1 MIGLVRGGA
10 GGTFSFAVPIA
21 VALSL
26 LTDETPSPAP
36 DSVYALRLH
45 AWRTNQAKTV
55 PSSPADPPV
64 VEAAIP
70 PKVEVTMTPE
80 EIAALKTA
88 LMDAFKAE
96 LVPAIVAALTPAPEV
111 EMEAAGAMVPTPPDA
126 VAPMVCPAGYGAQA
140 LRLVG
145 APAEVADALGG
156 AVEAE
161 ATTAGDFGPAKLHS
175 FAEAKWKAISA
186 AVKGAAPAA
195 PTVAVA
201 EAKPAPVAVAH
212 KTPVIPKAD
221 VAGTKRLPQ
230 NNLLNTAGLA
240 PAIRMG
246 S

>member
-1 MIGLVRGGA
+1 
-10 GGTFSFAVPIA
+10 
-21 VALSL
+21 
-26 LTDETPSPAP
+26 
-36 DSVYALRLH
+36 
-45 AWRTNQAKTV
+45 
-55 PSSPADPPV
+55 
-64 VEAAIP
+64 
-70 PKVEVTMTPE
+70 MTPE

-96 LVPAIVAALTPAPEV
+96 LIPAIVAALTPAPEI
-111 EMEAAGAMVPTPPDA
+111 EMEAAGAVVPTPPDA

-186 AVKGAAPAA
+186 AVQSVTPVA

-201 EAKPAPVAVAH
+201 KVEPAPVAVAH
-212 KTPVIPKAD
+212 KTPVIPAAD
-221 VAGTKRLPQ
+221 LK
-230 NNLLNTAGLA
+230 A
-240 PAIRMG
+240 PALTPKQEREVRIARG
-246 S
+246 AARRNQGV

>member
-1 MIGLVRGGA
+1 
-10 GGTFSFAVPIA
+10 
-21 VALSL
+21 
-26 LTDETPSPAP
+26 
-36 DSVYALRLH
+36 
-45 AWRTNQAKTV
+45 
-55 PSSPADPPV
+55 V

-70 PKVEVTMTPE
+70 PKVEVKMTPE

-96 LVPAIVAALTPAPEV
+96 LIPAIVAALTPAPEM

-145 APAEVADALGG
+145 APAEVAEALGG

-175 FAEAKWKAISA
+175 FAEAKWKAIRT
-186 AVKGAAPAA
+186 AVQ
-195 PTVAVA
+195 TVAPVA
-201 EAKPAPVAVAH
+201 AAASTTEAKPAPVAVAH

-221 VAGTKRLPQ
+221 VASTKRLPQ
-230 NNLLNTAGLA
+230 NSLLNTAGLA